1 MSTEKISKTSTI
13 NNNIDHDQISPING
27 GDIKKNYS
35 ENSKN
40 NNLNT
45 PINRGNY
52 SMDTYEREIEF
63 QKNLS
68 EGWQED
74 YKQYRQSWIDL
85 AKNKTL
91 REYPLLVDLELSSK
105 CNLRC
110 PMCYTT
116 TDEFL
121 EKVALKF
128 MDYELYKRIILEIA
142 GKVPAIR
149 LSLRVNPHYIKI
161 LLKLC
166 NLLNKME

>member
-63 QKNLS
+63 QK
-68 EGWQED
+68 
-74 YKQYRQSWIDL
+74 I
-85 AKNKTL
+85 
-91 REYPLLVDLELSSK
+91 
-105 CNLRC
+105 
-110 PMCYTT
+110 
-116 TDEFL
+116 FL
-121 EKVALKF
+121 KVGRGL
-128 MDYELYKRIILEIA
+128 
-142 GKVPAIR
+142 
-149 LSLRVNPHYIKI
+149 
-161 LLKLC
+161 
-166 NLLNKME
+166 